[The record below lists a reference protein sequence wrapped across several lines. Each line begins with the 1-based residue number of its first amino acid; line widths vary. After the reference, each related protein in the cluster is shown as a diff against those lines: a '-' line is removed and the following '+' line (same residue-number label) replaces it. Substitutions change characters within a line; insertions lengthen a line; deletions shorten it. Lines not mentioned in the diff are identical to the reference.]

1 MSTDCATP
9 KGQVAIGHERRLA
22 HQMAARW
29 NADVF
34 FTGVGVETDTA
45 VVDAAFSRHGVL
57 MAVAE
62 IKWRGESLTLDTL
75 RNLDSYL
82 IKHRKLQR
90 GLVVARLLHAPLVLI
105 VGLADCTVWWKV
117 AEADGSWCEHPHVAR
132 TRTQRSIN
140 GGTAL
145 RWNAYVSLSR
155 MHVEV
160 E

>member
-1 MSTDCATP
+1 MTDCATP

-29 NADVF
+29 NADVTL
-34 FTGVGVETDTA
+34 TGAGVETDTA
-45 VVDAAFSRHGVL
+45 VVDALYSRRWVL

-62 IKWRGESLTLDTL
+62 IKWRGASLTLETL
-75 RNLDSYL
+75 RQFGTYL
-82 IKHRKLQR
+82 ITHRKLQR
-90 GLVVARLLHAPLVLI
+90 GRVAARLLHVPLFLI

-117 AEADGSWCEHPHVAR
+117 AEADGGWCEHPHVER

-145 RWNAYVSLSR
+145 RWNAYLSLSR
-155 MHVEV
+155 MHVE
-160 E
+160 EGE